1 MINKNIFLLI
11 IPFVIYGQTYDI
23 NNKSKITYYGY
34 HYTKNWDGYSHNIN
48 GVINYNFTDNTVN
61 SCSLRVNLS
70 TFDSGNSNRDSNML
84 TYLEAFNYPDV
95 VFVSSDI
102 FIKGENAFINGKLS
116 LHGVIKEIDT
126 MAKLSLAD
134 GFIASGTFNILLSD
148 FGIERPA
155 LLFKKINDEIKIE
168 YMIIGKQ

>member
-1 MINKNIFLLI
+1 MLYLFL
-11 IPFVIYGQTYDI
+11 
-23 NNKSKITYYGY
+23 
-34 HYTKNWDGYSHNIN
+34 
-48 GVINYNFTDNTVN
+48 
-61 SCSLRVNLS
+61 
-70 TFDSGNSNRDSNML
+70 
-84 TYLEAFNYPDV
+84 A
-95 VFVSSDI
+95 
-102 FIKGENAFINGKLS
+102 IKGENAFINGKLS

-155 LLFKKINDEIKIE
+155 LLFKKINDEIKLE